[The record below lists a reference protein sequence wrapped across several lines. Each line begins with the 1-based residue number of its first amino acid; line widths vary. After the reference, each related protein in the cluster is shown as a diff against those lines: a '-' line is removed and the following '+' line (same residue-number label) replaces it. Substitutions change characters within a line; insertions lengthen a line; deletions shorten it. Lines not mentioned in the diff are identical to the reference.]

1 MSSML
6 RKGTKQFKPSARPRP
21 PAPRPASSQPSARP
35 SIEPPSQPPAP
46 ATRPSDS
53 LTPVVENAAEREAP
67 GTALAQPSES
77 TPHEA
82 QSQTSITTSQ
92 EGELSSRAKR
102 KEGPSGVEDS
112 SLSSQPPTKV
122 RKLTPPNEVRG
133 NPTSHERHTAV
144 ATAPTNLLSTPP
156 SSSISQPVARP
167 GPSPDTPPISQA
179 TIQESVRAQTSQH
192 SNAPVVDRS
201 EASRTNT
208 TAVVSNSRI
217 GIPNAASEAEEPSGD
232 AGEARA
238 ENPTESVGTG
248 ASARSLQVGP
258 DDSQASVSVT
268 QRSIGDDDTSGM
280 RTSEANQ
287 PPQTVA
293 PETPISGEAPAPV
306 EETAPPQKKPRKKPA
321 PRKKKI
327 QTQEGDEESA
337 TAGTEP
343 KKPRRAAGP
352 KRERKKKDGE
362 VEKKSKKREETPEG
376 AEDDILDHTTVKM
389 ADLCRDIRIGK
400 KFSKHDEIKLRHSRK
415 KVREQIEKEHPELLS
430 LLDGPN
436 DNEAETRNDE
446 PTPIISSNGVQMRV
460 VDGQIVIDERSLQV
474 DRHRQALDEGLVM
487 EEIEENDF
495 SKATNSGAYMKRAS
509 ATRWDEAANELFY
522 QGLRQFGTA
531 FEMIAAM
538 FPGRSRRQIKLKFV
552 REERENPQK
561 VDRALMGK
569 TEEINFDEYTTL
581 TGQKYEEVAD
591 IEAEARRID
600 EEQRAEEAAIES
612 AKAASIQKK
621 KDAISSA
628 ARRVLDSV
636 GDDDDEGP
644 ESQKENAAAAKGKKK
659 AAKPKKKNPHS
670 ASGGGEEVEI
680 LGTV

>member
-21 PAPRPASSQPSARP
+21 PAPRPASSQPSTRP

-53 LTPVVENAAEREAP
+53 LPPVVENAAEREAP
-67 GTALAQPSES
+67 GPSES

-82 QSQTSITTSQ
+82 QSQTLVTTSQ
-92 EGELSSRAKR
+92 EGESSSRTKR
-102 KEGPSGVEDS
+102 KEGPTVVEDS
-112 SLSSQPPTKV
+112 SLSGQPPTKV
-122 RKLTPPNEVRG
+122 RKLTPPPDEVRG
-133 NPTSHERHTAV
+133 GPTSHERHAAV
-144 ATAPTNLLSTPP
+144 ATAPMNVLFTPP
-156 SSSISQPVARP
+156 SSSTSQPVARS
-167 GPSPDTPPISQA
+167 GLSANTPTVSQA
-179 TIQESVRAQTSQH
+179 TAQESVRARTSQL
-192 SNAPVVDRS
+192 SNVPVVDPS

-208 TAVVSNSRI
+208 TAVISNSRI
-217 GIPNAASEAEEPSGD
+217 GTPNAAAEAEEQSRD

-238 ENPTESVGTG
+238 ENPTELVGIG

-258 DDSQASVSVT
+258 DNSQAPGSAT
-268 QRSIGDDDTSGM
+268 PRSIGDDETSGT
-280 RTSEANQ
+280 RASEANQ
-287 PPQTVA
+287 PPQAVVS
-293 PETPISGEAPAPV
+293 ETPLSGEAPTPA

-337 TAGTEP
+337 FTETEP
-343 KKPRRAAGP
+343 KKPRRATGP

-362 VEKKSKKREETPEG
+362 AEKKSKKREETPEG

-415 KVREQIEKEHPELLS
+415 KVTENDHPELLG
-430 LLDGPN
+430 LLDGSN

-446 PTPIISSNGVQMRV
+446 PAPIISSNGVQMRV

-569 TEEINFDEYTTL
+569 TEEIDFDEYTSL

-621 KDAISSA
+621 KDAISNA

-636 GDDDDEGP
+636 GDDDEEGP
-644 ESQKENAAAAKGKKK
+644 ESQKENAAVGKGKRK

-670 ASGGGEEVEI
+670 AAGGGGEEVEI

>member
-1 MSSML
+1 ML

-35 SIEPPSQPPAP
+35 SIEHPSQTPAP

-53 LTPVVENAAEREAP
+53 LPSVIENAVEREASQ
-67 GTALAQPSES
+67 TALTQES

-82 QSQTSITTSQ
+82 LSQTSVTTSH
-92 EGELSSRAKR
+92 EAELSSRTKR

-133 NPTSHERHTAV
+133 APTSHERHTAV
-144 ATAPTNLLSTPP
+144 ATAPTHLLSTPP
-156 SSSISQPVARP
+156 PSSTSQPVARP
-167 GPSPDTPPISQA
+167 VPSSDTPTVNQA
-179 TIQESVRAQTSQH
+179 TAQESVRAQTSQV
-192 SNAPVVDRS
+192 SNPPVVDRS

-208 TAVVSNSRI
+208 TAVTSNSRI
-217 GIPNAASEAEEPSGD
+217 EIPNTASEAGEPSRD

-238 ENPTESVGTG
+238 EKPTELVGTG
-248 ASARSLQVGP
+248 VSARSLQDGHA
-258 DDSQASVSVT
+258 DSQASGSVT
-268 QRSIGDDDTSGM
+268 PRSIGNEDTSGL
-280 RTSEANQ
+280 RASEANQ
-287 PPQTVA
+287 PPRAVG
-293 PETPISGEAPAPV
+293 PETPISGEAPTPV

-321 PRKKKI
+321 PRKKKV
-327 QTQEGDEESA
+327 QTQGGDESA
-337 TAGTEP
+337 TTETEP

-362 VEKKSKKREETPEG
+362 AEKKSKKREETPEG

-415 KVREQIEKEHPELLS
+415 KVREQIEKDHPELLD
-430 LLDGPN
+430 LLAGPN
-436 DNEAETRNDE
+436 DDEAETRNDE

-495 SKATNSGAYMKRAS
+495 TKATNSGAYMKRVS

-569 TEEINFDEYTTL
+569 TEEIDFDEYTTL

-636 GDDDDEGP
+636 GDEDDEGP
-644 ESQKENAAAAKGKKK
+644 ESQKENASVAATAKGKKK
-659 AAKPKKKNPHS
+659 AAKPKKKNLHS
-670 ASGGGEEVEI
+670 TSGAGGEEIEI

>member
-1 MSSML
+1 ML

-21 PAPRPASSQPSARP
+21 PAPRPASSQPSAQP
-35 SIEPPSQPPAP
+35 SIEPPSQTPAP

-53 LTPVVENAAEREAP
+53 LPPVLENVAEREVLQ
-67 GTALAQPSES
+67 TALAQPNEP

-82 QSQTSITTSQ
+82 QSQTSVATSQ
-92 EGELSSRAKR
+92 EGESSTSTKR
-102 KEGPSGVEDS
+102 KAGPSAVGDS
-112 SLSSQPPTKV
+112 SLPNQPPTKIQ
-122 RKLTPPNEVRG
+122 KLIPPDEVRG
-133 NPTSHERHTAV
+133 TPTSDERHTAV
-144 ATAPTNLLSTPP
+144 AAAPANILPTPP
-156 SSSISQPVARP
+156 SSSTSYPVDRP
-167 GPSPDTPPISQA
+167 GSSSATASVSQA
-179 TIQESVRAQTSQH
+179 SVQESIHAQTSQY
-192 SNAPVVDRS
+192 SNTPV
-201 EASRTNT
+201 
-208 TAVVSNSRI
+208 I
-217 GIPNAASEAEEPSGD
+217 GQAREPRRD
-232 AGEARA
+232 VGEIRA
-238 ENPTESVGTG
+238 EDNTELVGTG
-248 ASARSLQVGP
+248 VFTGSLQVGRGN
-258 DDSQASVSVT
+258 SQESSSATPRTAENEDISGLRSSGVSQPSQSVVS
-268 QRSIGDDDTSGM
+268 
-280 RTSEANQ
+280 
-287 PPQTVA
+287 
-293 PETPISGEAPAPV
+293 ETPISGEVPTLADEA
-306 EETAPPQKKPRKKPA
+306 APPQKKPRKKAA
-321 PRKKKI
+321 PRKKKT
-327 QTQEGDEESA
+327 QAQEGDEESA
-337 TAGTEP
+337 TTEAEP
-343 KKPRRAAGP
+343 KRPRRAAGP

-362 VEKKSKKREETPEG
+362 AEKKRKKREETSEG

-415 KVREQIEKEHPELLS
+415 KVREQMEKEHPELLD

-436 DNEAETRNDE
+436 GDEAETRHDE
-446 PTPIISSNGVQMRV
+446 PTPIINSNGVQMRV

-495 SKATNSGAYMKRAS
+495 TKAMNSGSYMKRVS

-538 FPGRSRRQIKLKFV
+538 FPGRNRRQIKLKFV

-569 TEEINFDEYTTL
+569 TEEIDFEEYTTL

-636 GDDDDEGP
+636 GDDDEDGP
-644 ESQKENAAAAKGKKK
+644 ESQKENASAVATGKGKKK
-659 AAKPKKKNPHS
+659 PAKPKKKNLHS
-670 ASGGGEEVEI
+670 ISGAGGEEVEI

>member
-1 MSSML
+1 ML

-46 ATRPSDS
+46 ATRPSDA
-53 LTPVVENAAEREAP
+53 LPPAVENATEREAP
-67 GTALAQPSES
+67 EPSES

-82 QSQTSITTSQ
+82 QSQTPVTTSQ
-92 EGELSSRAKR
+92 EGESSSRTKR
-102 KEGPSGVEDS
+102 KEGPTGVEDS
-112 SLSSQPPTKV
+112 SLSGQPPTKV
-122 RKLTPPNEVRG
+122 RKLTPPPDEVRG
-133 NPTSHERHTAV
+133 GPTSHERHTAV
-144 ATAPTNLLSTPP
+144 ATAPTNVLSTPP
-156 SSSISQPVARP
+156 SSSTSQPVARL
-167 GPSPDTPPISQA
+167 GPSADTPPVSQA
-179 TIQESVRAQTSQH
+179 TAQESVRARTSQL

-208 TAVVSNSRI
+208 TAVISNSRI
-217 GIPNAASEAEEPSGD
+217 GIPNAASEAEEQSRD

-248 ASARSLQVGP
+248 ASTRSLQVGP
-258 DDSQASVSVT
+258 DNSQASGSGT
-268 QRSIGDDDTSGM
+268 PQSIRNDDTSGI
-280 RTSEANQ
+280 RPSEANQ
-287 PPQTVA
+287 PPQTVMS
-293 PETPISGEAPAPV
+293 ETSISGEAPTPV
-306 EETAPPQKKPRKKPA
+306 EETAPPQKKPRKKTA
-321 PRKKKI
+321 PRKKKV

-337 TAGTEP
+337 TTETEP
-343 KKPRRAAGP
+343 KKPRRAAGS

-362 VEKKSKKREETPEG
+362 AEKKSKKREETPEG

-415 KVREQIEKEHPELLS
+415 KVREQIEKEHPELLG
-430 LLDGPN
+430 LLDGN
-436 DNEAETRNDE
+436 DNETETRNHE
-446 PTPIISSNGVQMRV
+446 PTPVISSNGVQMRV

-569 TEEINFDEYTTL
+569 TEEIDFDEYTSL
-581 TGQKYEEVAD
+581 TGQKYEEVAV

-644 ESQKENAAAAKGKKK
+644 ESQKENAAVGKGRKK

-670 ASGGGEEVEI
+670 ASGGGGEEVEI

>member
-1 MSSML
+1 ML

-21 PAPRPASSQPSARP
+21 PAPRPASSQPSTRP

-53 LTPVVENAAEREAP
+53 LPPVVENAAEREAP
-67 GTALAQPSES
+67 GPSDS

-82 QSQTSITTSQ
+82 QSQTPVTTSQ
-92 EGELSSRAKR
+92 EGESSSRTKR
-102 KEGPSGVEDS
+102 KEGPTVVEDS
-112 SLSSQPPTKV
+112 SLSGQPPTKV
-122 RKLTPPNEVRG
+122 RKLTPP
-133 NPTSHERHTAV
+133 PA
-144 ATAPTNLLSTPP
+144 
-156 SSSISQPVARP
+156 SQPVARS
-167 GPSPDTPPISQA
+167 GPSANTPTVSQA
-179 TIQESVRAQTSQH
+179 TAQESVRARTSQL
-192 SNAPVVDRS
+192 SNVPVVDPS

-208 TAVVSNSRI
+208 TAVISNSRI
-217 GIPNAASEAEEPSGD
+217 GTPNAAAEAEEQSRD

-238 ENPTESVGTG
+238 ENPTESVGIG

-258 DDSQASVSVT
+258 DNSQAPGSAT
-268 QRSIGDDDTSGM
+268 PRSIGDDETSGT
-280 RTSEANQ
+280 RASEANQ
-287 PPQTVA
+287 PPQAVVS
-293 PETPISGEAPAPV
+293 ETPLSGEAPTPA

-321 PRKKKI
+321 PRKKKV
-327 QTQEGDEESA
+327 QTQEGNEGST
-337 TAGTEP
+337 TAETEP

-362 VEKKSKKREETPEG
+362 AEKKSKKREETPDG

-415 KVREQIEKEHPELLS
+415 KVTEKDHPELLG
-430 LLDGPN
+430 LLDGSN

-509 ATRWDEAANELFY
+509 AS
-522 QGLRQFGTA
+522 LRQFGTA

-569 TEEINFDEYTTL
+569 TEEIDFDEYTSL

-621 KDAISSA
+621 KDAISNA

-636 GDDDDEGP
+636 GDDDEEGP
-644 ESQKENAAAAKGKKK
+644 ESQKENAAVGKGKRK

-670 ASGGGEEVEI
+670 AAGGGGEEVEI
-680 LGTV
+680 LGMV